1 MAVKIVFHAT
11 GADAIKH
18 DSLHVAVHSGF
29 VHKLIPIADIQTATH
44 VGAEIAEPADHIAP
58 GKHDGDGHGL
68 VGWVLRVPAIDRDGK
83 TALAIIVRQH
93 RRELLNCNV
102 RWKFVPAIVVPGFG
116 IQGIIVAGAGWV
128 VPLPG
133 IERTLFGMSG
143 GQHLRDA
150 LAAFG
155 FLIHGELVRPD
166 RLIFVHAALDVPARE
181 VSAIGARESSGAEST
196 HGCTL
201 PVAIINHSGRGERG
215 LASAGIFE
223 RLADATLP
231 CGFGK
236 GVAGEEQRGE
246 NQ

>member
-1 MAVKIVFHAT
+1 
-11 GADAIKH
+11 
-18 DSLHVAVHSGF
+18 
-29 VHKLIPIADIQTATH
+29 
-44 VGAEIAEPADHIAP
+44 
-58 GKHDGDGHGL
+58 
-68 VGWVLRVPAIDRDGK
+68 
-83 TALAIIVRQH
+83 
-93 RRELLNCNV
+93 
-102 RWKFVPAIVVPGFG
+102 
-116 IQGIIVAGAGWV
+116 
-128 VPLPG
+128 
-133 IERTLFGMSG
+133 MSG

-181 VSAIGARESSGAEST
+181 VSAIGARESPGAESPY
-196 HGCTL
+196 GCTL

-231 CGFGK
+231 CGFGN
-236 GVAGEEQRGE
+236 GVAGEEQRGK